1 MMTYH
6 YVLDCSVAMTWFFDD
21 EYTASTDALKEML
34 RNGCVIV
41 PTIWPF
47 EVANVLWS
55 TERQKRI
62 KPYQSEKIKHL
73 IQKLPIEVDSQH
85 DSDPLGNTLELAR
98 EYDISVY
105 DASYMDLSLRLGIPL
120 ASLDNKLRTAATSAG
135 IPILPSY

>member
-1 MMTYH
+1 MTYH
-6 YVLDCSVAMTWFFDD
+6 YVLDCSVAMTWFFAD
-21 EYTASTDALKEML
+21 EYTASTNALKEMF
-34 RNGCVIV
+34 REGAVIV
-41 PTIWPF
+41 PTIWPL

-73 IQKLPIEVDSQH
+73 IQKLPIEVDNH
-85 DSDPLGNTLELAR
+85 LESDPLGNTLELAR

>member
-34 RNGCVIV
+34 RNGSVIV

-73 IQKLPIEVDSQH
+73 IQKLPIEVDNH
-85 DSDPLGNTLELAR
+85 LESDPLGNTLELAR

-105 DASYMDLSLRLGIPL
+105 DASYVDLSLRLGIPL